1 MKKEIILNNLIKK
14 WKHLLVALGVFIGGT
29 LALALLMDKVVLPMV
44 IRHGDECLVPDV
56 TCLSLQAGTIKLK
69 ESNLKPVVALEE
81 FSAQHPKGAI
91 IAQLP
96 EPGATVKRGMN
107 VRVTLSKGAASA
119 MVPNLRGVTLREA
132 KLLLEQEGL
141 VMGDL
146 LWYTDEILPDGVIIE
161 SRPKAET
168 VMKLNAEVQ
177 LVVNRKHTDILV
189 TAPDFIGLDYSEAEL
204 IAEENYLIIGDVS
217 YKVDDRMLP
226 ETVLFQSIP
235 PESEVPKW
243 TIINLTISQLE

>member
-1 MKKEIILNNLIKK
+1 MKNILSNLAKK
-14 WKHLLVALGVFIGGT
+14 WKYLLLTLSIFIGGV
-29 LALALLMDKVVLPMV
+29 LALALLMDKVIMP
-44 IRHGDECLVPDV
+44 IATRHGDECLVPDI
-56 TCLSLQAGTIKLK
+56 TYLSQQAGTIKLK
-69 ESNLKPVVALEE
+69 ESNLEPVITLEE
-81 FSAQHPKGAI
+81 FNAQHPKGTI
-91 IAQLP
+91 IAQMP
-96 EPGATVKRGMN
+96 KPGATVKKGMK
-107 VRVTLSKGAASA
+107 VRITLSKGAASA
-119 MVPNLRGVTLREA
+119 TVPNLRGVTLREA

-177 LVVNRKHTDILV
+177 LVVNRKQTDIQV
-189 TAPDFIGLDYSEAEL
+189 EVPDFIGLDYSEAEL
-204 IAEENYLIIGDVS
+204 TAEENYLIIGDIS